1 MREVRIHLD
10 LPLASGRRLALPAAA
25 AQHVSR
31 VLRLRSGAALTV
43 FDGRGGEYAARL
55 EITGRD
61 AVAVDVGE
69 HRRIERESPLGITL
83 LQGLARG
90 ERMDWVIQKATELG
104 VQRIMPVAS
113 ARSVVQLDDDRGG
126 KRVGHWQAVAAAAC
140 EQCGRNTL
148 PQITAPLPLASALQQ
163 VTRPGCR
170 LVLHPEAAEAL
181 PAAVAA
187 LPEPPGREVALLV
200 GPEGGL
206 EEAEV
211 ELAAGSGFRAV
222 RLGPR
227 VLRTETAGIAA
238 LAALQCLAGDCR

>member
-1 MREVRIHLD
+1 MREIRIHLD
-10 LPLASGRRLALPAAA
+10 LPLGSGRRVTLPAAA

-55 EITGRD
+55 EVTGRD
-61 AVAVDVGE
+61 AAAVDVGE
-69 HRRIERESPLGITL
+69 HRAVERESPLGITL
-83 LQGLARG
+83 LQALARG

-104 VQRIMPVAS
+104 VQQIVPVAS

-148 PQITAPLPLASALQQ
+148 PQITAPLSLAAALQQ
-163 VTRPGCR
+163 STGPGCR
-170 LVLHPEAAEAL
+170 LVLHPEAAEPLA
-181 PAAVAA
+181 AAVATA
-187 LPEPPGREVALLV
+187 ERPLQRVARLV

-206 EEAEV
+206 DEAELA
-211 ELAAGSGFRAV
+211 LAADHGFRAV